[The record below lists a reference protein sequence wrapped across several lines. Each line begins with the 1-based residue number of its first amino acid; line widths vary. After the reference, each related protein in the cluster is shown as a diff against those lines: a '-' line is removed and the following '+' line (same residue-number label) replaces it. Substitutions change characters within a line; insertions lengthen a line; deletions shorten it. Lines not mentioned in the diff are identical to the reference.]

1 MYEYIRFMH
10 IESIESIGYNKEY
23 VFDYKSSFKCIFK
36 ESKRHMK
43 KKLALLFVFIIC
55 IGLIGYGSQAS
66 EDTQEVSALTDTEPS
81 IDAEEI
87 DETASAYQTESD
99 EKDLSAVTDNEADID
114 AETDSAEQ
122 VNADNS
128 ETGENPEVMILPEY
142 EVTAFEEPTVMYA
155 SDSIRVR
162 QGPSTD
168 YEIIGFVNLGWD
180 VTVTGQADTGWY
192 EILYNKEKAFV
203 SNEYLLN
210 EKPAEEPALQAAS
223 ETDPV
228 SEADPISEADPV
240 SEADSVS
247 DDQPQETAET
257 TPVTEVK
264 DVAGVIL
271 VGDSRFVQ
279 MKNSVGENSCT
290 WIAEGGKGYKW
301 FHENAVARIDDCVG
315 EGSKILINLGV
326 NDPGNLRNYLTLVNA
341 KAEEWTSKGA
351 TVYYASVNPVWE
363 SRYVT
368 EEQVQYF
375 NSQLQNG
382 LSDNVHWI
390 DSHDYLI
397 SIGYELVDG
406 LHYSKETYRNLYA
419 YYMSCM

>member
-1 MYEYIRFMH
+1 
-10 IESIESIGYNKEY
+10 
-23 VFDYKSSFKCIFK
+23 
-36 ESKRHMK
+36 MK
-43 KKLALLFVFIIC
+43 KKLALLLVFIIC

-66 EDTQEVSALTDTEPS
+66 EDTQKVSTPADTES
-81 IDAEEI
+81 EI
-87 DETASAYQTESD
+87 DEAVSAYRAESNEDD
-99 EKDLSAVTDNEADID
+99 ENTVTDNDTDISV
-114 AETDSAEQ
+114 ETDSAEQ

-128 ETGENPEVMILPEY
+128 ETDENPEDMILPEY
-142 EVTAFEEPTVMYA
+142 EVTALEESTVMYA
-155 SDSIRVR
+155 SDPIRVR

-192 EILYNKEKAFV
+192 EILYNNDKAFV
-203 SNEYLLN
+203 NNEYLLN

-223 ETDPV
+223 ED
-228 SEADPISEADPV
+228 DL
-240 SEADSVS
+240 VS
-247 DDQPQETAET
+247 DGQQQEITEI
-257 TPVTEVK
+257 TPVIEVK
-264 DVAGVIL
+264 DVADVIL

-290 WIAEGGKGYKW
+290 WIAEGAKGYTW
-301 FHENAVARIDDCVG
+301 FNENAIARIDDCVG
-315 EGSKILINLGV
+315 DGSKILINLGV
-326 NDPGNLRNYLTLVNA
+326 NDPGNLQNYLTLVNT

-351 TVYYASVNPVWE
+351 TVYYASVNPVQQ

-368 EEQVQYF
+368 EEQVQRF

-382 LSDNVHWI
+382 LSDDVHWI